1 MFHKKRAIFLVFSK
15 KVLSLRIICTCAY
28 MRSQREHIREAKKY
42 KQTMSKKDNNDITII
57 DDLGLSPE
65 ILDQKH
71 QVIPIVT
78 GGDDDTIE
86 EVQLPE
92 ILPILTLRSSVLF
105 PGAITPITVGREKSI
120 ALVRA
125 VQAENGLLGAVL
137 QRNAEIETPT
147 PDDMYRIGTAARI
160 LKILEMPNGNLTVIL
175 SGLEKIEVGEYI
187 STEPFFKAKVTPLL
201 DSTPERNS
209 VEFDALIESLPF
221 CSLIYSL
228 LVVNTYGSCPR
239 ESVLSHHS

>member
-1 MFHKKRAIFLVFSK
+1 MA
-15 KVLSLRIICTCAY
+15 
-28 MRSQREHIREAKKY
+28 
-42 KQTMSKKDNNDITII
+42 KKDNNDFSIL
-57 DDLGLSPE
+57 DDLGLSPD
-65 ILDQKH
+65 ITDQKH
-71 QVIPIVT
+71 QVIPIIA
-78 GGDDDTIE
+78 GNDDDTVE

-125 VQAENGLLGAVL
+125 VQAEGGLLGAVL

-147 PDDMYRIGTAARI
+147 PDDMYRVGTAARI

-209 VEFDALIESLPF
+209 VEFDALIESIKDVALN
-221 CSLIYSL
+221 II
-228 LVVNTYGSCPR
+228 NTSPTMPR
-239 ESVLSHHS
+239 RHRLQSKISIRVEAS